1 MAKAL
6 IRLLAFFGKE
16 INEVRRQPRLVLSLL
31 LGPFLILLL
40 FGLGYQAKP
49 PRPRLALVIPDA
61 LAQQVDVKT
70 IRDAAN
76 LTFEVASVAGDEN
89 EAMQQLRGGAVDV
102 VEIVPADVRE
112 RLERGESAPIEF
124 RYSEVNPLNE
134 SWVQSLGYAQVNEMN
149 KLLLLQST
157 AQMQQEARS
166 NQEWVTAARQELDS
180 LAGANPNELA
190 QRQATIRRL
199 HALVAAAAASAVLS
213 QAASN
218 GENPETVRQEL
229 NALAADLDALDQSI
243 TNNSLAQEQ
252 SHLDAARQ
260 RLARLE
266 NVLKTF
272 ANMPAQVVVSP
283 LLPTYENLAGQAL
296 TLAKFYAPAVLAL
309 ILQHIAVTLA
319 ALSLVR
325 ERLLGAIELFRVAPV
340 SRRQVLLGKYLAFA
354 LFTAIIAAVLTFAM
368 FAMQVPFRGDVSAFV
383 GIIMLLIVAGLGVGL
398 LISTISKTETQ
409 AIQLS
414 MLVLLLSIFFGGFF
428 LPLEN
433 FWLPVRV
440 IGYLLPLTPSIMGL
454 QDIMLRGDNPDL
466 FIWLLLGG
474 SALITF
480 LLVNVWA
487 SRQLRFAQN

>member
-1 MAKAL
+1 M
-6 IRLLAFFGKE
+6 
-16 INEVRRQPRLVLSLL
+16 
-31 LGPFLILLL
+31 
-40 FGLGYQAKP
+40 
-49 PRPRLALVIPDA
+49 
-61 LAQQVDVKT
+61 
-70 IRDAAN
+70 
-76 LTFEVASVAGDEN
+76 
-89 EAMQQLRGGAVDV
+89 
-102 VEIVPADVRE
+102 
-112 RLERGESAPIEF
+112 
-124 RYSEVNPLNE
+124 
-134 SWVQSLGYAQVNEMN
+134 
-149 KLLLLQST
+149 
-157 AQMQQEARS
+157 
-166 NQEWVTAARQELDS
+166 
-180 LAGANPNELA
+180 
-190 QRQATIRRL
+190 
-199 HALVAAAAASAVLS
+199 
-213 QAASN
+213 
-218 GENPETVRQEL
+218 
-229 NALAADLDALDQSI
+229 
-243 TNNSLAQEQ
+243 
-252 SHLDAARQ
+252 
-260 RLARLE
+260 
-266 NVLKTF
+266 
-272 ANMPAQVVVSP
+272 
-283 LLPTYENLAGQAL
+283 
-296 TLAKFYAPAVLAL
+296 
-309 ILQHIAVTLA
+309 
-319 ALSLVR
+319 R